1 MPMSKSLQ
9 IKIYSEG
16 NQGRVDIIGQISEWG
31 RNNATDFRSK
41 CQELKDA
48 GISSCHVYLM
58 TVGGDCFQA
67 NEIVNILTDVFGS
80 YTGEGGAIVAS
91 AGTYIGVNAK
101 SFTMAKNGQFMI
113 HKPSGWIDGN
123 ETDVENYLKLL
134 QNMTATYYDAYK
146 AVLKK
151 PEAEFKAKWDGG
163 DFWLTAQEAKDWG
176 FITDIKD
183 PVKIDPETAQA
194 IKQSGSPI
202 AIAQS
207 DISDQSKPLKMDVK
221 ATAIALGMDQ
231 NSTEEQVNAQ
241 IAANAQKAK
250 DYDTLKSEQERREKA
265 EKAAKIKAELD
276 AAEKNKRI
284 KADARAKWQEA
295 FEKDFE
301 GTKALMDG
309 LSAISKPLS
318 GEIKTPANGNAGATY
333 EGKTFEQLQDDDP
346 ELLAELETDNP
357 EAFNA
362 LFADWKKRNRIK

>member
-16 NQGRVDIIGQISEWG
+16 NQGRIDIIGQISEWG
-31 RNNATDFRSK
+31 RNNATDFRTK

-48 GISSCHVYLM
+48 GISNCHVYLM

-123 ETDVENYLKLL
+123 ETDVENYLTLL
-134 QNMTATYYDAYK
+134 KNMTATYYDAYK

-151 PEAEFKAKWDGG
+151 PEPEFKAKWDGG

-207 DISDQSKPLKMDVK
+207 DISDQPNNLTMDLKT
-221 ATAIALGMDQ
+221 TAIALGMEP

-241 IAANAQKAK
+241 IAENAQKAK
-250 DYDTLKSEQERREKA
+250 DYDTLKAEKDRKDAA
-265 EKAAKIKAELD
+265 EKAAKIKTELD
-276 AAEKNKRI
+276 AAEKDKRI
-284 KADARAKWQEA
+284 KADARPKWQEA

-301 GTKALMDG
+301 GTKALLAG
-309 LSAISKPLS
+309 LSPVSNPLS
-318 GEIKTPANGNAGATY
+318 GEIKIPVDGNSATY
-333 EGKTFEQLQDDDP
+333 QGKTFEQLQDEDP
-346 ELLAELETDNP
+346 EALEDLETNNP